1 MPTVNDLIRTKGSR
15 EIWSISPDATVYEAL
30 QMLAEKNIGALLVM
44 TGDKVDGIMSERD
57 IVRKIDLTGK
67 TSREMKVREIMTTH
81 VLYLDIKQ
89 SLEDCMALMT
99 EHKVRHLPVLENQRL
114 VGMISI
120 GDVLKEIVSDQQY
133 MIVSA
138 RLFQF
143 QCRNAISWNFN
154 GRRFCYGSYDCS
166 TNR

>member
-1 MPTVNDLIRTKGSR
+1 MPTVSDLIRTKGSR
-15 EIWSISPDATVYEAL
+15 EIWSITPDATVYEAL

-67 TSREMKVREIMTTH
+67 TSREMKVREIMTTQ

-89 SLEDCMALMT
+89 SLEECMAIMT
-99 EHKVRHLPVLENQRL
+99 DHKVRHLPVLENQRL

-133 MIVSA
+133 MIEQLS
-138 RLFQF
+138 RY
-143 QCRNAISWNFN
+143 IN
-154 GRRFCYGSYDCS
+154 GGGR
-166 TNR
+166 